1 MNPAYGLRPKPNTLL
16 VLTAIMALSLVLPR
30 VAAAHPMGNFSIN
43 HYTKIVPGSSVV
55 EIDYIIDMA
64 EIPTF
69 QETQESGLV
78 TKAGDPSL
86 NGYLAHKASLLKSG
100 LTLKVDKQPLP
111 LVIVSAQAIFPPGAG
126 GLPTMKMGFVY
137 SAKLPHG
144 LSSSPLSLNYR
155 DDNFP
160 GRAGWKEII
169 GRSGPGARLS
179 ASTVPVEDRSLELSN
194 YPTDMLHSPPQKL
207 DAAISVIS
215 APSGILTDTSHKGW
229 LTTGTA
235 FSSQGI
241 MLAPNRQG
249 TPRSAF
255 TDLITSKRTDA
266 LFLLMA
272 ALIAAVLGGL
282 HALEPGHGKT
292 LVAAYLVG
300 SRGTAR
306 HAVALG
312 AIVTGSHTV
321 SVYILGVITLYAS
334 QWILP
339 EQLYPWFGAISG
351 LLVTGVGLVLFIRR
365 YATIPP
371 DLDPEHIHNAED
383 HHHDEWDDHHSHAH
397 SHLHNHD
404 SVSHMPHRHTWW
416 GGHKSEHIQ
425 HAHAGSAEMAG
436 TANSLQHHGS
446 GKGVSDF
453 NIPDHSPA
461 ADVAGPAPAGVSL
474 KSLFALGIT
483 GGIVPCPAALVVLL
497 GALAIHRLVFGLFLI
512 VAFSAGLA
520 AALISFGL
528 AFVYA
533 RRFIGRFETQSPLV
547 ERWLPL
553 ASSAVITIIGVALTL
568 SALATAGVIRV
579 A

>member
-1 MNPAYGLRPKPNTLL
+1 MDRGHALPSTHQLL
-16 VLTAIMALSLVLPR
+16 VLLVAIVVQSLAFPCG
-30 VAAAHPMGNFSIN
+30 ASAHPMGNFSIN
-43 HYTKIVPGSSVV
+43 HYTRIVPGSSVV
-55 EIDYIIDMA
+55 EIDYMIDMA

-69 QETQESGLV
+69 QETQEAGLI
-78 TKAGDPSL
+78 TRANDPSL
-86 NGYLAHKASLLKSG
+86 KGYLAHKARLLKSD
-100 LTLKVDKQPLP
+100 LTLKANGQSLSLDT
-111 LVIVSAQAIFPPGAG
+111 VSTQAIFPAGAG

-137 SAKLPHG
+137 TAKLPHW
-144 LSSSPLSLNYR
+144 LNSSTLKLNYR

-160 GRAGWKEII
+160 GRAGWKEIVA
-169 GRSGPGARLS
+169 RPGPGALIS
-179 ASTVPVEDRSLELSN
+179 GSTVPAHDRSLELTN
-194 YPTDMLHSPPQKL
+194 YPTDMLHSPPQTL
-207 DAAISVIS
+207 DATIVVNP
-215 APSGILTDTSHKGW
+215 APPGMMTATSDNGW
-229 LTTGTA
+229 LATGTA
-235 FSSQGI
+235 FSSSGI
-241 MLAPNRQG
+241 SLAPNRQG

-266 LFLLMA
+266 LFLLTA

-306 HAVALG
+306 HAIALG

-321 SVYILGVITLYAS
+321 SVYILGIVTLYAS

-365 YATIPP
+365 YATTRAVFNRSHVHG
-371 DLDPEHIHNAED
+371 LGHD
-383 HHHDEWDDHHSHAH
+383 HTHGHSSVHHDNSHPHASVDH
-397 SHLHNHD
+397 L
-404 SVSHMPHRHTWW
+404 VPHRHTWW
-416 GGHKSEHIQ
+416 GGHPSEHLPHV
-425 HAHAGSAEMAG
+425 HASPADTAAIGLSLDHHDYVLATESRKIRDHHEPSGRGESAE
-436 TANSLQHHGS
+436 
-446 GKGVSDF
+446 
-453 NIPDHSPA
+453 
-461 ADVAGPAPAGVSL
+461 AGVSL
-474 KSLFALGIT
+474 KSLLALGVT

-533 RRFIGRFETQSPLV
+533 RRFIGRFEARSPLV
-547 ERWLPL
+547 DRWLPL
-553 ASSAVITIIGVALTL
+553 ASSAVITIVGVALTL
-568 SALATAGVIRV
+568 SALATAGVIR
-579 A
+579 AA